1 MGKQVINFLTAVL
14 VAVGIYIHYTSSNII
29 FLPYLIGLIYANL
42 LAKAIFL
49 KDQNKYFLDY
59 S

>member
-49 KDQNKYFLDY
+49 EDQNK
-59 S
+59 